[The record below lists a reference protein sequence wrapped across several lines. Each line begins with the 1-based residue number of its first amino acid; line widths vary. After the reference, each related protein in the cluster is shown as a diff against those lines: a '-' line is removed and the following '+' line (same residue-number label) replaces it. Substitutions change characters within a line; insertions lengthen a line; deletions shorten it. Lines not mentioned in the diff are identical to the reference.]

1 VPFAVLFAVNF
12 ALLLAWTL
20 KDPLRFERVKVD
32 DNNPFSD
39 TYGTCKFEND
49 GTVGFAVA
57 ILVVNFSSILLACAE
72 AYRAREIGDE
82 FSESKWVAV
91 TIASWFQVF
100 VVGMPVMFLVTEF
113 PTATYFLKTSIIFV
127 ACMSL
132 LLFIFVPKVMIQR
145 KNVVIKGSM
154 VMRNSNKR
162 AFSKSMQQ
170 SQQGSTPFSSEATA
184 ATPQSNTASDGSSL
198 GFGVRIVRSPA
209 LSTVQTEMEDNLK
222 DRIRELEERVLKL
235 EKENAELKGVEQ
247 DGSVVPEPPQ
257 RSRNYRKRKLS
268 LRPESIWESTAK

>member
-1 VPFAVLFAVNF
+1 
-12 ALLLAWTL
+12 
-20 KDPLRFERVKVD
+20 
-32 DNNPFSD
+32 
-39 TYGTCKFEND
+39 
-49 GTVGFAVA
+49 
-57 ILVVNFSSILLACAE
+57 
-72 AYRAREIGDE
+72 
-82 FSESKWVAV
+82 
-91 TIASWFQVF
+91 
-100 VVGMPVMFLVTEF
+100 
-113 PTATYFLKTSIIFV
+113 
-127 ACMSL
+127 
-132 LLFIFVPKVMIQR
+132 MIQR

-247 DGSVVPEPPQ
+247 DGSVVPEPPKVEELPEKKVEFTAWEHMGVH
-257 RSRNYRKRKLS
+257 RKVGT
-268 LRPESIWESTAK
+268 LRRQSPMSDKEEEKTDTSFAYTYFIHVSWFPWWQANEGHSGKNEAQHALTKYFL